1 MSTACPDCDVVV
13 VSDDDVPA
21 DLVKVAM
28 SNHARLCKPG
38 RHEICDICED
48 VDFLT
53 STGET
58 NIQAVLGRLTG
69 FRNPTP
75 GALHQHLRRHNRH
88 DLTARLPGLRSAKPI
103 STQPTTH
110 QPKEKVMSV
119 HPVPEAGRPPAAALV
134 NHDDKRIAKAAQKV
148 MAAETALD
156 AAWEANAEKAELRA
170 KRDRLKKQLAEIEA
184 QIKGTAP
191 AAPKVD
197 YRAVREWAIESGH
210 HIAAV
215 GRPPQHIVDAYNQA
229 HGGGTA

>member
-1 MSTACPDCDVVV
+1 MSTACPDCEVVV
-13 VSDDDVPA
+13 VADTDVPA

-28 SNHARLCKPG
+28 SNHARFCKPG
-38 RHEICDICED
+38 RHEMCDICD
-48 VDFLT
+48 HIDFIT
-53 STGET
+53 GSGET
-58 NIQAVLGRLTG
+58 NIQAVLARLTG

-75 GALHQHLRRHNRH
+75 GALDQHLRRHNRH

-110 QPKEKVMSV
+110 QPKEKIMSL

-191 AAPKVD
+191 VADPKKIRAWAAENGYDVAPSGIIPKAIVAD
-197 YRAVREWAIESGH
+197 YLDATSGG
-210 HIAAV
+210 AA
-215 GRPPQHIVDAYNQA
+215 
-229 HGGGTA
+229 